1 MEGEV
6 FVIILVAIGCTT
18 GIIKSWLNRGNNNN
32 EKLEHQFDRLAK
44 AFVQH
49 KKDMQERVQN
59 LEAIIAYEDNNDKE
73 HYSQIEAP
81 GKGNSTLTN
90 DLQERKKTRS

>member
-18 GIIKSWLNRGNNNN
+18 GIIKSWLNRKNNNS
-32 EKLEHQFDRLAK
+32 ELEHQFDRLAK

-49 KKDMQERVQN
+49 KKDMEQRVEN
-59 LEAIIAYEDNNDKE
+59 LEAIITEEDGEEE

-81 GKGNSTLTN
+81 EAEESTLTN
-90 DLQERKKTRS
+90 DLRQGEKTRS